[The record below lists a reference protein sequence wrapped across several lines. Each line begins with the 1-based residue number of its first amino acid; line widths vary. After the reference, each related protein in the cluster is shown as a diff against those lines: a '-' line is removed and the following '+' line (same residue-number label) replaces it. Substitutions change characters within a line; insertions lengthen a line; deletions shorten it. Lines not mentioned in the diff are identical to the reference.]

1 MIVYLTT
8 TPLTFIH
15 AYERFFVQTIHQGSN
30 MAKRISKKPAKKS
43 PSRKTVK
50 VAIIGAG
57 GRALSAH
64 YPSLHDMKDVKIVG
78 VSELNEAR
86 LQSVGEKFGV
96 KGLYTNYVQMIE
108 KEKPDV
114 VYAIM
119 PPHHMYDVCANVI
132 QMGCHLM
139 IEKPPFVTT
148 EQTRQMAILA
158 RNNKV
163 LTGVTFQRRFAPVI
177 RTGKEICEKRGPVHS
192 AVATF
197 YKCAVGGAPYY
208 NGAIDILACDA
219 IHAVDTL
226 RYLCGGDVVSVAS
239 DVRRLDSGHCN
250 IHQALI
256 TFSSGATGV
265 LLTNWMTG
273 RRLFSVEIHSPGISM
288 FGDPEEG
295 GKVFADGK
303 VDPVQELDPFAMTKS
318 KAEHVAYGPF
328 AVNRHL
334 IDCVK
339 QGKQPETNFDDA
351 VKSMELVD
359 AIYQSQI

>member
-1 MIVYLTT
+1 
-8 TPLTFIH
+8 
-15 AYERFFVQTIHQGSN
+15 
-30 MAKRISKKPAKKS
+30 MAKRATKKTAKKS
-43 PSRKTVK
+43 HSRKTVK

-57 GRALSAH
+57 GRAVSAH
-64 YPSLHDMKDVKIVG
+64 YPSLQDMPDVKIVG
-78 VSELNEAR
+78 VSELNETR
-86 LQSVGEKFGV
+86 LQTVGAKFGI
-96 KGLYTNYVQMIE
+96 KGLYTNYVEMIE

-158 RNNKV
+158 RKHNV

-177 RTGKEICEKRGPVHS
+177 RTGKSICEKKGPVHS
-192 AVATF
+192 AVSTF

-208 NGAIDILACDA
+208 NGAIDILTCDA

-226 RYLCGGDVVSVAS
+226 RYLCGGEVESVAS
-239 DVRRLDSGHCN
+239 DVRRLDAEHCN

-256 TFSSGATGV
+256 RFSSGATGV

-273 RRLFSVEIHSPGISM
+273 RRMFTVEIHSPGISV

-295 GKVFADGK
+295 GKVYADGK
-303 VDPVQELDPFAMTKS
+303 VQAVQELDPFAMTKS
-318 KAEHVAYGPF
+318 KAEHVAYGAF
-328 AVNRHL
+328 ATNRHL

-339 QGKQPETNFDDA
+339 NGKQPETNFADA

-359 AIYQSQI
+359 AIYNAQI